1 LQLCREKALPHEKW
15 WRDGPIG
22 VLEVDASGCQVRPVV
37 PSDLPL
43 LVLLSPLVVCVHRG
57 AGKGG
62 LRIRGGRG
70 RREEEE
76 VKLVE
81 GEDYP
86 FPKWLLSAL
95 PLLFFTACGPLGA

>member
-1 LQLCREKALPHEKW
+1 VKPVGVPLQLCREKALPHEKL

-22 VLEVDASGCQVRPVV
+22 VLEVDASGCQVGPVV

-76 VKLVE
+76 VKIFS
-81 GEDYP
+81 GR
-86 FPKWLLSAL
+86 
-95 PLLFFTACGPLGA
+95 